1 LGERIP
7 DLGYDRIWSA
17 QDIGAREPEQPDICQ
32 EQTILAAVV
41 LDQAGAVRLAVIFET
56 KAVLAVVEVRT
67 TEEGTSFVSN
77 RDLYLRTRQPLQD
90 EQHPEARLHWRFR
103 RSFGAVEQPA
113 HHANPFSSL
122 AASDPLAQFGAV
134 DQTRVQRHI
143 GNYDRL
149 RQAQIPAEVGERP
162 DE

>member
-7 DLGYDRIWSA
+7 HLGHDRIWSA
-17 QDIGAREPEQPDICQ
+17 QHIGAREPEQPDIGQ
-32 EQTILAAVV
+32 EQPILAAVV
-41 LDQAGAVRLAVIFET
+41 LDQAGAMRIAVVFET
-56 KAVLAVVEVRT
+56 KTVLAVVEVRA

-103 RSFGAVEQPA
+103 RSFGEVEQLA
-113 HHANPFSSL
+113 HHANPFSSR
-122 AASDPLAQFGAV
+122 AASDPLAQLGAV

-143 GNYDRL
+143 GHNDRL
-149 RQAQIPAEVGERP
+149 RQAQVAAEVGERP